1 MTCPCYAGDRSRF
14 VRWSC
19 VVITSLLGGC
29 ASTASR
35 FYTLVPESGSNPSAE
50 IVDGYRVEVDP
61 VRIPAQ
67 VDRLELVTR
76 LPGGGIAIADDDRWI
91 APVADELQTALSVE
105 LLHRL
110 GGADPARATRSDSLS
125 VRLNVERFESSP
137 NRYALIEASWRLEL
151 KTGGRDVRVVCRT
164 RAYEPVGAG
173 YLDMVRGY
181 QRAVALIA
189 DQISVVAQGSTGGVV
204 AECPV
209 STAQAFEAR
218 PHSGLSASTS
228 PR

>member
-1 MTCPCYAGDRSRF
+1 MNV

-19 VVITSLLGGC
+19 IVIASLLGGC
-29 ASTASR
+29 TSTSPR
-35 FYTLVPESGSNPSAE
+35 FFTLVPLPEQNPSVAAAT
-50 IVDGYRVEVDP
+50 GFRLKVDP

-76 LPGGGIAIADDDRWI
+76 LPDGGIAIADGDRWI
-91 APVADELQTALSVE
+91 APVADELQNALSVE
-105 LLHRL
+105 LSRRL
-110 GGADPARATRSDSLS
+110 AGADPADATGSDSVS

-151 KTGGRDVRVVCRT
+151 KEAGKEVRVVCRT
-164 RAYEPVGAG
+164 RAYEQVRGG
-173 YLDMVRGY
+173 YSEMVKGY

-189 DQISVVAQGSTGGVV
+189 DQIAAVAQKSVGGGA

-209 STAQAFEAR
+209 S
-218 PHSGLSASTS
+218 
-228 PR
+228 

>member
-1 MTCPCYAGDRSRF
+1 MNV

-19 VVITSLLGGC
+19 IVIASLLGGC
-29 ASTASR
+29 ASTSPR
-35 FYTLVPESGSNPSAE
+35 FYTLMPESGRNPSGAAAA
-50 IVDGYRVEVDP
+50 GYRLEVDP

-76 LPGGGIAIADDDRWI
+76 LPGGGIAIADGDRWI
-91 APVADELQTALSVE
+91 APVADELQNALSVE

-110 GGADPARATRSDSLS
+110 GGVDPAEATGPESVS

-137 NRYALIEASWRLEL
+137 NRYALIEASWHVEV
-151 KTGGRDVRVVCRT
+151 KEAGKGVRVVCRT
-164 RAYEPVGAG
+164 RAYEQVRGG
-173 YLDMVRGY
+173 YPDMVRGY

-189 DQISVVAQGSTGGVV
+189 DQIATVAQGSVGGVV

-209 STAQAFEAR
+209 S
-218 PHSGLSASTS
+218 
-228 PR
+228 